1 MKQHCTNSTCQDQL
15 FCKTSMRKQSGRNTY
30 IVTSM
35 RNVLHSYKCLPS
47 NGYKGLHI
55 GEIQWRVQL
64 NSFNRSFHKA
74 SIAEKTLQIFNSCV
88 VPLSLPSHHYV
99 FTITRDIPKWC
110 EHVRHLSQI
119 ISEKEWRWHLQ
130 IVTSVANFS
139 VNNLTWLWSRPDL
152 IPVSKTTTVSSLQLQ
167 TIKSCF
173 HLTISLQEDEQFN
186 QHWNWW
192 NVQKLCTA
200 DCQEKS
206 EVKTYNS

>member
-1 MKQHCTNSTCQDQL
+1 MATRDYALVKSNEGYNSILLIGPSTKQVLLKGTIQFLFICPCTMQVLLKRCCKFST
-15 FCKTSMRKQSGRNTY
+15 
-30 IVTSM
+30 
-35 RNVLHSYKCLPS
+35 
-47 NGYKGLHI
+47 
-55 GEIQWRVQL
+55 
-64 NSFNRSFHKA
+64 
-74 SIAEKTLQIFNSCV
+74 CV
-88 VPLSLPSHHYV
+88 VPLSLPSHHYA
-99 FTITRDIPKWC
+99 FTSTRDIPKWC

-119 ISEKEWRWHLQ
+119 ISEKEWHWHLQ

-167 TIKSCF
+167 TIKSYF
-173 HLTISLQEDEQFN
+173 HLTKSLQKDEQFN

-206 EVKTYNS
+206 EVKTYSS